1 MIPQRC
7 NFGSFLRRVV
17 NLILSSLGR
26 DELLEEI
33 LRELTLL
40 KEELQEGKVTIEKFE
55 ILKVRFKNYEL
66 ITNLATKKRIII
78 YGKLLTDDF
87 LHFPVSK

>member
-1 MIPQRC
+1 
-7 NFGSFLRRVV
+7 VV

-33 LRELTLL
+33 HRELTLL

-66 ITNLATKKRIII
+66 SLIWQRKSGQLAMENC
-78 YGKLLTDDF
+78 
-87 LHFPVSK
+87 